1 LVKWIEIR
9 IKTTEEAYD
18 AVSYMLT
25 SIGAGGVAIH
35 DPNDIKREAQKPN
48 HIDYVDDE
56 FLNSLGEDVVIK
68 AYFPGET
75 NIPELISLIE
85 EKLAF
90 IGSFLNVG
98 EGYCGYAEMDEEDW
112 STSWKKYYKPFHLTD
127 RLVVKPSWENYDN
140 KNGEIIIEMNPGM
153 AFGTGTHETTK
164 MCAVLLDK
172 YVKNG
177 HKVIDVGCGTGI
189 LSIIAS
195 KLGAAEITAVDI
207 DEVAVKV
214 TKENLEINKVDNVC
228 VFKGVL
234 DDIEKEKRDIVVAN
248 IIANVIIDISSS
260 VPYYLKKDGLFIA
273 SGIIKERKQEVV
285 DEYLKRGFECE
296 EIIELGEWVAIVLR
310 CLDSL

>member
-1 LVKWIEIR
+1 MKWIEIK
-9 IKTTEEAYD
+9 IKTTEEACD
-18 AVSYMLT
+18 AISYMLT
-25 SIGAGGVAIH
+25 SIGAGGVAIE
-35 DPNDIKREAQKPN
+35 DPNEIRRETQKSN
-48 HIDYVDDE
+48 SIDYVDDE
-56 FLNSLGEDVVIK
+56 FLNSLGEDVVVK

-75 NIPELISLIE
+75 NVPELVSLIK

-90 IGSFLNVG
+90 IGTFLNVG
-98 EGYCGYAEMDEEDW
+98 EGYCGYAEMDKEDW
-112 STSWKKYYKPFHLTD
+112 SNSWKKYYKPLHLTD
-127 RLVVKPSWENYDN
+127 RLIVKPSWENYDN
-140 KNGEIIIEMNPGM
+140 KDGEIIIEMNPGM

-172 YVKNG
+172 YVKDG
-177 HKVIDVGCGTGI
+177 CRVIDVGCGTGI

-195 KLGAAEITAVDI
+195 KLGAAEVTAVDI

-214 TKENLEINKVDNVC
+214 AKENLELNKVDNVR

-248 IIANVIIDISSS
+248 IIANVIMDISSR

-273 SGIIKERKQEVV
+273 SGIIKERKQEVL
-285 DEYLKRGFECE
+285 DECLRKGFECV
-296 EIIELGEWVAIVLR
+296 EIIEMGEWVAIVLR

>member
-1 LVKWIEIR
+1 MKWIEIK
-9 IKTTEEAYD
+9 IKTTEEACD
-18 AVSYMLT
+18 AISYMLT
-25 SIGAGGVAIH
+25 SIGAGGVAIE
-35 DPNDIKREAQKPN
+35 DPNEIRRETQKSN
-48 HIDYVDDE
+48 SIDYVDDE
-56 FLNSLGEDVVIK
+56 FLNSLGEDVVVK

-75 NIPELISLIE
+75 NVPELVSLIK

-90 IGSFLNVG
+90 IGTFLNVG

-112 STSWKKYYKPFHLTD
+112 SNSWKKYYKPLHLTD
-127 RLVVKPSWENYDN
+127 RLIVKPSWENYDN
-140 KNGEIIIEMNPGM
+140 KDGEIIIEMNPGM

-172 YVKNG
+172 YVKDG
-177 HKVIDVGCGTGI
+177 CRVIDVGCGTGI

-195 KLGAAEITAVDI
+195 KLGAAEVTAVDI

-214 TKENLEINKVDNVC
+214 AKENLELNKVDNVR

-248 IIANVIIDISSS
+248 IIANVIMDISSR

-273 SGIIKERKQEVV
+273 SGIIKERKQEVL
-285 DEYLKRGFECE
+285 DECLRKGFECV
-296 EIIELGEWVAIVLR
+296 EIIEMGEWVAIVLR

>member
-1 LVKWIEIR
+1 VKWIEIK
-9 IKTTEEAYD
+9 IKTTEEACD
-18 AVSYMLT
+18 AISYMLT
-25 SIGAGGVAIH
+25 SIGAGGVAIE
-35 DPNDIKREAQKPN
+35 DPNEIRRETQKSN
-48 HIDYVDDE
+48 SIDYVDDE
-56 FLNSLGEDVVIK
+56 FLNSLGEDVVVK

-75 NIPELISLIE
+75 NVPELVSLIK

-90 IGSFLNVG
+90 IGTFLNVG

-112 STSWKKYYKPFHLTD
+112 SNSWKKYYKPLHLTD
-127 RLVVKPSWENYDN
+127 RLIVKPSWENYDN
-140 KNGEIIIEMNPGM
+140 KDGEIIIEMNPGM

-172 YVKNG
+172 YVKDG
-177 HKVIDVGCGTGI
+177 CRVIDVGCGTGI

-195 KLGAAEITAVDI
+195 KLGAAEVTAVDI
-207 DEVAVKV
+207 DEVSVKV
-214 TKENLEINKVDNVC
+214 AKENLELNKVDNVR

-248 IIANVIIDISSS
+248 IIANVIMDISSR

-273 SGIIKERKQEVV
+273 SGIIKERKQEVL
-285 DEYLKRGFECE
+285 DECLRKGFECV
-296 EIIELGEWVAIVLR
+296 EIIEMGEWVAIVLR

>member
-1 LVKWIEIR
+1 MKWIEIK
-9 IKTTEEAYD
+9 IKTTEEACD
-18 AVSYMLT
+18 AISYMLT
-25 SIGAGGVAIH
+25 SIGAGGVAIE
-35 DPNDIKREAQKPN
+35 DPNEIRRETQKSN
-48 HIDYVDDE
+48 SIDYVDDE
-56 FLNSLGEDVVIK
+56 FLNSLGEDVVVK

-75 NIPELISLIE
+75 NVPELVSLIK

-90 IGSFLNVG
+90 IGTFLNVG

-112 STSWKKYYKPFHLTD
+112 SNSWKKYYKPLHLTD
-127 RLVVKPSWENYDN
+127 RLIVKPSWENYDN
-140 KNGEIIIEMNPGM
+140 KDGEIIIEMNPGM

-172 YVKNG
+172 YVKDG
-177 HKVIDVGCGTGI
+177 CRVIDVGCGTGI

-195 KLGAAEITAVDI
+195 KLGAAEVTAVDI
-207 DEVAVKV
+207 DEVSVKV
-214 TKENLEINKVDNVC
+214 AKENLELNKVDNVR

-248 IIANVIIDISSS
+248 IIANVIMDISSR

-273 SGIIKERKQEVV
+273 SGIIKERKQEVL
-285 DEYLKRGFECE
+285 DECLRKGFECV
-296 EIIELGEWVAIVLR
+296 EIIEMGEWVAIVLR